1 LGAPDGA
8 GEARAQ
14 EQASGEAEDDR
25 LRGGG
30 DGQGAEYAEYGSG
43 QGGEVDEYGGEGA
56 EDEPALHQ
64 VPLWQ
69 EQRS

>member
-8 GEARAQ
+8 AEAGAE
-14 EQASGEAEDDR
+14 EQASGEAEDDG

-30 DGQGAEYAEYGSG
+30 DGQRSEYAEYGSG